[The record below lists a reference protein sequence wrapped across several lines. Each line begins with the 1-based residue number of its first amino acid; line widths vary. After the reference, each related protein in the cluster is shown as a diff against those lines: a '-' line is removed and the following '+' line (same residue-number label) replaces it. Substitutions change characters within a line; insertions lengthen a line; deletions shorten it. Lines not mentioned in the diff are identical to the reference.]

1 MSNSELFYLM
11 MASMSTLGFG
21 TYLNDFDEDDI
32 TYQDNQ
38 PVQDLLFDF
47 YIGMLQLDCMDP
59 EPDNYEERIELFANN
74 INARLKMLLPDE
86 QAYIRRKMASVL
98 HVEEDEKTLERRKE
112 ND

>member
-1 MSNSELFYLM
+1 M
-11 MASMSTLGFG
+11 MATIGDPEFG
-21 TYLNDFDEDDI
+21 PYINNIDIDDI
-32 TYQDNQ
+32 EYSDNTR
-38 PVQDLLFDF
+38 VQDVLFDF

-59 EPDNYEERIELFANN
+59 EPEDYEERLELFANN
-74 INARLKMLLPDE
+74 INAEIKKLLPEE